1 MDKRKQNPH
10 ICQLQGTYFKLKR
23 HTQIES
29 KGMEKSVYENRN
41 ETEAGLIIFT
51 SDKIVFKR
59 KNIKKTKKCITSL
72 CDEVIT
78 QEDPF
83 NENIKQ

>member
-41 ETEAGLIIFT
+41 ETEAGLTIFT
-51 SDKIVFKR
+51 SDK
-59 KNIKKTKKCITSL
+59 
-72 CDEVIT
+72 
-78 QEDPF
+78 
-83 NENIKQ
+83 